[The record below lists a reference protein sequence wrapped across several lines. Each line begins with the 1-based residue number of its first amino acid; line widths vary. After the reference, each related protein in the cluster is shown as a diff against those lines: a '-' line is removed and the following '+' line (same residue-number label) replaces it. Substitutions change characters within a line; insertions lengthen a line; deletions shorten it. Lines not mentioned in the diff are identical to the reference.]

1 MNHTEIAAAMSAVLG
16 AKIDYAP
23 TSIEAFKDRMEN
35 LYKFPPFL
43 VQHLAEVAQNYRDGI
58 FSGVND
64 VVEKITGTPPL
75 TVQQFIAQNR
85 AAFV

>member
-1 MNHTEIAAAMSAVLG
+1 MSAALG

-23 TSIEAFKDRMEN
+23 TTIEAFKDRMETV
-35 LYKFPPFL
+35 YKFPPFL
-43 VQHLAEVAQNYRDGI
+43 TQHLVEVAQNYRDGV

-64 VVEKITGTPPL
+64 VVERITGTPPL